1 MQDQRAARSVD
12 LEKKA
17 DVDGVLFG
25 GVDVDVA
32 KLRGRQLKWPRKV
45 RPRHNQK
52 KTSDENE
59 SESKR
64 WADNCRLHSMERYCS
79 GCAC

>member
-17 DVDGVLFG
+17 DFDGVWAG

-32 KLRGRQLKWPRKV
+32 KLRGRQWKWPRKV
-45 RPRHNQK
+45 RPRHNK
-52 KTSDENE
+52 KNIS
-59 SESKR
+59 
-64 WADNCRLHSMERYCS
+64 
-79 GCAC
+79 